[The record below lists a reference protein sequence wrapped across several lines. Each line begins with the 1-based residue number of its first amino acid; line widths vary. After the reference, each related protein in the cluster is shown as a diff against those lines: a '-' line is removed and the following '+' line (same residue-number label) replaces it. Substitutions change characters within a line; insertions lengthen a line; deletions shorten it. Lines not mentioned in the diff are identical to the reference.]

1 MPVDSDIVRNYDWTS
16 VPRNSALR
24 EEAPVAIC
32 TAHTLNSNQLQQFVQ
47 GYMNTVRFTDTVGD
61 DGIAFY
67 KGLYQGGEIIDTFFF
82 PFFTDNNFSISR
94 LEDVG
99 RRKLAYS
106 IDDHNKGHYLFY
118 YVEGTPENVS
128 EIENKIKFNDMII
141 RHLFVK
147 INNVPDFESD
157 LKEDSAKE
165 EDKPKKA
172 TKSAD
177 KKEETKN
184 IIT

>member
-1 MPVDSDIVRNYDWTS
+1 MQNYEIALIINPDLSKDID
-16 VPRNSALR
+16 
-24 EEAPVAIC
+24 
-32 TAHTLNSNQLQQFVQ
+32 
-47 GYMNTVRFTDTVGD
+47 
-61 DGIAFY
+61 
-67 KGLYQGGEIIDTFFF
+67 K
-82 PFFTDNNFSISR
+82 FFTSFEKLLSDNNFSISR

-165 EDKPKKA
+165 EDKPKKVI
-172 TKSAD
+172 KSSD
-177 KKEETKN
+177 KKEETKKEDIKKDDDKKSDDTKETADEVSEEDKVTEDKKAEN
-184 IIT
+184 EKEETKDE

>member
-1 MPVDSDIVRNYDWTS
+1 MQNYEIALIINPDLSKDID
-16 VPRNSALR
+16 
-24 EEAPVAIC
+24 
-32 TAHTLNSNQLQQFVQ
+32 
-47 GYMNTVRFTDTVGD
+47 
-61 DGIAFY
+61 
-67 KGLYQGGEIIDTFFF
+67 K
-82 PFFTDNNFSISR
+82 FFTSFEKLLSDNNFSISR

-147 INNVPDFESD
+147 INNIPDFESD

-172 TKSAD
+172 TKSAEKKEDIKKDDD
-177 KKEETKN
+177 KKSDESKENADEVSEDQKVTEDTQAEDNKEETKDE
-184 IIT
+184 

>member
-1 MPVDSDIVRNYDWTS
+1 MQNYEIALIINPDLSKDID
-16 VPRNSALR
+16 
-24 EEAPVAIC
+24 
-32 TAHTLNSNQLQQFVQ
+32 
-47 GYMNTVRFTDTVGD
+47 
-61 DGIAFY
+61 
-67 KGLYQGGEIIDTFFF
+67 K
-82 PFFTDNNFSISR
+82 FFTSFEKLLSDNNFSISR
-94 LEDVG
+94 LDDVG

-118 YVEGTPENVS
+118 YVEGTPKNVS
-128 EIENKIKFNDMII
+128 EIESKIKFNDMII

-157 LKEDSAKE
+157 LKEESAKD

-177 KKEETKN
+177 KKEDINKDDDKKSDESKETVDEVSEEEKVKEDQQVENEKEETKDE
-184 IIT
+184 

>member
-1 MPVDSDIVRNYDWTS
+1 MQNYEIALIINPDLSKDID
-16 VPRNSALR
+16 
-24 EEAPVAIC
+24 
-32 TAHTLNSNQLQQFVQ
+32 
-47 GYMNTVRFTDTVGD
+47 
-61 DGIAFY
+61 
-67 KGLYQGGEIIDTFFF
+67 K
-82 PFFTDNNFSISR
+82 FFTSFEKLLSDNNFSISR

-157 LKEDSAKE
+157 LKEDTAKE

-177 KKEETKN
+177 KKEETKKDDDKKSDDAKETADEVSEEEKVTEN
-184 IIT
+184 KPAENEKEETKDE

>member
-1 MPVDSDIVRNYDWTS
+1 MQNYEIALIINPDLSKDID
-16 VPRNSALR
+16 
-24 EEAPVAIC
+24 
-32 TAHTLNSNQLQQFVQ
+32 
-47 GYMNTVRFTDTVGD
+47 
-61 DGIAFY
+61 
-67 KGLYQGGEIIDTFFF
+67 K
-82 PFFTDNNFSISR
+82 FFTSFEKLLSDNNFSISR

-118 YVEGTPENVS
+118 YVEGAPQNVS

-165 EDKPKKA
+165 ENKHKKA

-177 KKEETKN
+177 KKEETKKEETKKDDDKISDDAKETVDEVSEEEKVTEDKQAAN
-184 IIT
+184 GKEETKDE

>member
-1 MPVDSDIVRNYDWTS
+1 MQNYEIALIINPDLSKDID
-16 VPRNSALR
+16 
-24 EEAPVAIC
+24 
-32 TAHTLNSNQLQQFVQ
+32 
-47 GYMNTVRFTDTVGD
+47 
-61 DGIAFY
+61 
-67 KGLYQGGEIIDTFFF
+67 K
-82 PFFTDNNFSISR
+82 FFTSFEKLLSDNNFSISR

-147 INNVPDFESD
+147 INNVPDFEAD

-177 KKEETKN
+177 KKDDDKKSDGANETADKVNKEEKVTEDKQAESEKEETKDE
-184 IIT
+184 

>member
-1 MPVDSDIVRNYDWTS
+1 MQNYEIALIINPDLSKDID
-16 VPRNSALR
+16 
-24 EEAPVAIC
+24 
-32 TAHTLNSNQLQQFVQ
+32 
-47 GYMNTVRFTDTVGD
+47 
-61 DGIAFY
+61 
-67 KGLYQGGEIIDTFFF
+67 K
-82 PFFTDNNFSISR
+82 FFTSFEKLLSDNNFSISR

-165 EDKPKKA
+165 ENKPKKA

-177 KKEETKN
+177 KKEETKKEETKKDDDKISDDAKETVDEVSEEEKVTEDKQAAN
-184 IIT
+184 GKEETKDE

>member
-1 MPVDSDIVRNYDWTS
+1 MQNYEIALIINPDLSKDID
-16 VPRNSALR
+16 
-24 EEAPVAIC
+24 
-32 TAHTLNSNQLQQFVQ
+32 
-47 GYMNTVRFTDTVGD
+47 
-61 DGIAFY
+61 
-67 KGLYQGGEIIDTFFF
+67 K
-82 PFFTDNNFSISR
+82 FFTSFEKLLSDNNFSISR

-147 INNVPDFESD
+147 INNIPDFESD

-172 TKSAD
+172 TKSVEKKDDDKKSDVSKENAD
-177 KKEETKN
+177 EVSEEEKVTENTKAESEKEETKDE
-184 IIT
+184 

>member
-1 MPVDSDIVRNYDWTS
+1 MQNYEIALIINPDLSKDID
-16 VPRNSALR
+16 
-24 EEAPVAIC
+24 
-32 TAHTLNSNQLQQFVQ
+32 
-47 GYMNTVRFTDTVGD
+47 
-61 DGIAFY
+61 
-67 KGLYQGGEIIDTFFF
+67 K
-82 PFFTDNNFSISR
+82 FFTSFEKLLSDNNFSISR

-128 EIENKIKFNDMII
+128 EIENKLKFNDMII

-147 INNVPDFESD
+147 INNIPDFESD

-172 TKSAD
+172 TKSAEKKEDIKKDDD
-177 KKEETKN
+177 KKSDESKENADEVSEDQKVTEDTQAEDNKEETKDE
-184 IIT
+184 

>member
-1 MPVDSDIVRNYDWTS
+1 MQNYEIALIINPDLSKDID
-16 VPRNSALR
+16 
-24 EEAPVAIC
+24 
-32 TAHTLNSNQLQQFVQ
+32 
-47 GYMNTVRFTDTVGD
+47 
-61 DGIAFY
+61 
-67 KGLYQGGEIIDTFFF
+67 K
-82 PFFTDNNFSISR
+82 FFTSFEKLLSDNNFSISR

-165 EDKPKKA
+165 EDKPKKVSKSSDKKED
-172 TKSAD
+172 TKKEDTKKDDDKKSDESKETAD
-177 KKEETKN
+177 EVSEEEKVIEDQQAGNEKEETKDE
-184 IIT
+184 

>member
-1 MPVDSDIVRNYDWTS
+1 MQNYEIALIINPDLSKDID
-16 VPRNSALR
+16 
-24 EEAPVAIC
+24 
-32 TAHTLNSNQLQQFVQ
+32 
-47 GYMNTVRFTDTVGD
+47 
-61 DGIAFY
+61 
-67 KGLYQGGEIIDTFFF
+67 K
-82 PFFTDNNFSISR
+82 FFTSFEKLLSDNNFSISR

-165 EDKPKKA
+165 EDRPKRAMKSNHKKED
-172 TKSAD
+172 TKKDDNKKSDEAKETAD
-177 KKEETKN
+177 EVSEEEKVTEDKQAENDKEETKDE
-184 IIT
+184 

>member
-1 MPVDSDIVRNYDWTS
+1 MQNYEIALIINPDLSKDID
-16 VPRNSALR
+16 
-24 EEAPVAIC
+24 
-32 TAHTLNSNQLQQFVQ
+32 
-47 GYMNTVRFTDTVGD
+47 
-61 DGIAFY
+61 
-67 KGLYQGGEIIDTFFF
+67 K
-82 PFFTDNNFSISR
+82 FFTSFEKLLSDNNFSISR

-157 LKEDSAKE
+157 LKEHSAKE

-177 KKEETKN
+177 KKDDDKKSDGANETADKVNKEEKVTEDKQAESEKEETKDE
-184 IIT
+184 

>member
-1 MPVDSDIVRNYDWTS
+1 MQNYEIALIINPELSKDID
-16 VPRNSALR
+16 
-24 EEAPVAIC
+24 
-32 TAHTLNSNQLQQFVQ
+32 
-47 GYMNTVRFTDTVGD
+47 
-61 DGIAFY
+61 
-67 KGLYQGGEIIDTFFF
+67 K
-82 PFFTDNNFSISR
+82 FFTSFEKLLSDNNFSISR

-99 RRKLAYS
+99 RRKLAYT

-118 YVEGTPENVS
+118 YLEGTPENVS

-165 EDKPKKA
+165 KDKPKNF
-172 TKSAD
+172 TKSSDKKEDIKKDDEKKSDEAKTDDEVSKDEKVTEDKQAD
-177 KKEETKN
+177 NEKEETKDE
-184 IIT
+184 

>member
-1 MPVDSDIVRNYDWTS
+1 MQNYEIALIINPDLSKDID
-16 VPRNSALR
+16 
-24 EEAPVAIC
+24 
-32 TAHTLNSNQLQQFVQ
+32 
-47 GYMNTVRFTDTVGD
+47 
-61 DGIAFY
+61 
-67 KGLYQGGEIIDTFFF
+67 K
-82 PFFTDNNFSISR
+82 FFTSFEKLLSDNNFSISR

-157 LKEDSAKE
+157 LKDDSAKE
-165 EDKPKKA
+165 EDSPKKA
-172 TKSAD
+172 IKSSDKKEDIKKDDDKNSDEAQDITDEVSEEEKASEDKQAD
-177 KKEETKN
+177 NEKEETKDE
-184 IIT
+184 

>member
-1 MPVDSDIVRNYDWTS
+1 MQNYEIALIINPDLSKDID
-16 VPRNSALR
+16 
-24 EEAPVAIC
+24 
-32 TAHTLNSNQLQQFVQ
+32 
-47 GYMNTVRFTDTVGD
+47 
-61 DGIAFY
+61 
-67 KGLYQGGEIIDTFFF
+67 K
-82 PFFTDNNFSISR
+82 FFTSFEKLLSDNNFSISR

-118 YVEGTPENVS
+118 YVEGIPENVS

-147 INNVPDFESD
+147 INNVPDFKSD
-157 LKEDSAKE
+157 LKE

-172 TKSAD
+172 IKSDDAKETAD
-177 KKEETKN
+177 EVSEEEKVTEDKQAENEKEETKDE
-184 IIT
+184 